1 MNRQNKYMLKF
12 CNAKKNQWCSW
23 GVSQRNRRRR
33 WDDMRDYSCLFICA
47 AQRGGEE
54 GVQLQILFTFGRCCW
69 ILSDE
74 FTRYTRRSPPN
85 SRVLQMDSAA
95 NYSCL
100 KTRLMHNFV

>member
-1 MNRQNKYMLKF
+1 MLKF
-12 CNAKKNQWCSW
+12 CNAKKNQWCFW

-85 SRVLQMDSAA
+85 SRVLQKDSAA